1 MADRKRRPRRRF
13 DAYADQDKWEALEEE
28 QFEEHVESTLGEQ
41 AAEEANP
48 RPFDPTFTGTVQ
60 EKAWLKGALGGLFE
74 EHWFDDIL
82 YRVKPGKEATVY
94 CCQAG
99 PGTRL
104 QHLAAKVYRPRMFR
118 AMRND
123 WVYKQGRTLRDPEG
137 KLAYDSRSQ
146 RAVKRQAERG
156 RQIDMA
162 SWCRYEFDL
171 LTELHA
177 AGADVPKPFACD
189 LQAILMEYVG
199 DVPQAAPTLHEVRLS
214 RQEAQELFDRL
225 IRNVTLF
232 LSHSRIHAD
241 LSAFNVLYWNGQ
253 IRIIDFP
260 QAVDAETHP
269 DAYSLLAR
277 DIDRLCRYFSRQ
289 GVRCDPVAITA
300 DLWKRFNQGEL

>member
-1 MADRKRRPRRRF
+1 MTRKNDRPRLKLNSR
-13 DAYADQDKWEALEEE
+13 QWDKWEDLEEQAFHKKVSE
-28 QFEEHVESTLGEQ
+28 TLADQ
-41 AAEEANP
+41 ADQAANP
-48 RPFDPTFTGTVQ
+48 RPFDPTFTGTVN
-60 EKAWLKGALGGLFE
+60 EKLWLKGAVGSLFE
-74 EHWFDDIL
+74 ALWFDDIL

-94 CCQAG
+94 CCKAG
-99 PGTRL
+99 PSTGVE
-104 QHLAAKVYRPRMFR
+104 HLAAKVYRPRMFR

-123 WVYKQGRTLRDPEG
+123 WIYKQGRTLRDPEG
-137 KLAYDSRSQ
+137 KLAHDSRSQ
-146 RAVKRQAERG
+146 RAVKRQAARG

-171 LTELHA
+171 LTDLHA
-177 AGADVPKPFACD
+177 AGADVPKPYAHD

-199 DVPQAAPTLHEVRLS
+199 DVPNAAPTLHEVSLDRK
-214 RQEAQELFDRL
+214 EAHDLFEQL

-232 LSHSRIHAD
+232 LRHSRIHAD

-289 GVRCDPVAITA
+289 GVQCNPAAITA
-300 DLWKRFNQGEL
+300 DLWGRFVRAEL